1 MISAIVVGVA
11 AGGIGGFFLWQRS
24 QQSAQPEVTAQPT
37 PPEMLTWKDPAGF
50 SFQYPKDVSV
60 NPHKEDEENYAHV
73 ELTQKDHPGKLV
85 VWVKDTTA
93 FDASAWV
100 KTEKRFKAANVMDT
114 TLGGQPGKKVLLT
127 DPESLLVSGTVFDEL
142 LFMIETTPT
151 DAAYWGATH
160 ETVTNSFVFTPL
172 AGEEQAAGAGAADD
186 ASSYEEAV
194 DEEEVIQ

>member
-93 FDASAWV
+93 ADATAWV
-100 KTEKRFKAANVMDT
+100 GTEKRFKAANVMDT
-114 TLGGQPGKKVLLT
+114 TLGGQPGKKVLIA
-127 DPESLLVSGTVFDEL
+127 DPALLVTGTVADEL

-151 DAAYWGATH
+151 DAAYWETTH
-160 ETVTNSFVFTPL
+160 ETVTTSFVFTLL
-172 AGEEQAAGAGAADD
+172 AGEEQVTGAGAADD
-186 ASSYEEAV
+186 TSSYEDAV

>member
-93 FDASAWV
+93 ADATAWV
-100 KTEKRFKAANVMDT
+100 GTEKRFKAANVMDT
-114 TLGGQPGKKVLLT
+114 TLGGQPGKKVLIAA
-127 DPESLLVSGTVFDEL
+127 PALLVTGTVADEL

-151 DAAYWGATH
+151 DATFWNATH
-160 ETVTNSFVFTPL
+160 EAVIASFAFIPL
-172 AGEEQAAGAGAADD
+172 PGEEPAAGGGAGDISGD
-186 ASSYEEAV
+186 EEAV